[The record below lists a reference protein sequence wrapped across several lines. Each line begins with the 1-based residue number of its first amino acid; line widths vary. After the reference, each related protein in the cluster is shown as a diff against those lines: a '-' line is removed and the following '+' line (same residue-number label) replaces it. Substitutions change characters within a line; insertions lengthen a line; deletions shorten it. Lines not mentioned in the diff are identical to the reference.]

1 MPKWPPSRRWEQTSL
16 VNVPSLRA
24 RGRFLIVADQI
35 VVTRRL
41 PSRSIPLMKL
51 LILGATGATGLQVV
65 TQAVERG
72 HTVTAF
78 VRNMGPLERFGDRI
92 TVVRGNLLD
101 PAQLTGVLPGQEAIL
116 SAFGPRLPISKAD
129 ADLLQRFAVAL
140 TRGMQKTGVRRVVIE
155 STAFLFRD
163 AVFPPAHLFGR
174 LFFPGVVR
182 DASEMENI
190 ISKSGLDWTLVRPPQ
205 LTNKPPTG
213 KYRTKIGHLPPFGFN
228 ISRADVADFMVKAG
242 ENHASIQKIIGL
254 AN

>member
-1 MPKWPPSRRWEQTSL
+1 
-16 VNVPSLRA
+16 
-24 RGRFLIVADQI
+24 
-35 VVTRRL
+35 
-41 PSRSIPLMKL
+41 MKL

-78 VRNMGPLERFGDRI
+78 VRNTGPLERFGNRI
-92 TVVRGNLLD
+92 SAVRGNLLD
-101 PAQLTGVLPGQEAIL
+101 SADLGRVLAGKEAVL

-129 ADLLQRFAVAL
+129 ADLLQRFAATL
-140 TRGMQKTGVRRVVIE
+140 TSGMQQAGVRRVVIE
-155 STAFLFRD
+155 STAFLFKD
-163 AVFPPAHLFGR
+163 SVFPPAHFFGR

-190 ISKSGLDWTLVRPPQ
+190 IAKSGLDWTLVRPPQ
-205 LTNKPPTG
+205 LTNKPATG

-228 ISRADVADFMVKAG
+228 ISRADVADFMIKAS
-242 ENHASIQKIIGL
+242 ENHASIQKVIGL

>member
-1 MPKWPPSRRWEQTSL
+1 
-16 VNVPSLRA
+16 
-24 RGRFLIVADQI
+24 
-35 VVTRRL
+35 
-41 PSRSIPLMKL
+41 MKL

-65 TQAVERG
+65 AQAVERG

-78 VRNMGPLERFGDRI
+78 VRSTGQLERFGDRI
-92 TVVRGNLLD
+92 AVIRGNLLD
-101 PAQLTGVLPGQEAIL
+101 PAEVAVALAGQEAVL

-140 TRGMQKTGVRRVVIE
+140 TRGMQKGGIRRVVIE
-155 STAFLFRD
+155 STAFLFKD

-182 DASEMENI
+182 DAGEMERI
-190 ISKSGLDWTLVRPPQ
+190 VAKSGLDWTLVRPPQ
-205 LTNKPPTG
+205 LTNKPATG
-213 KYRTKIGHLPPFGFN
+213 KYRTTIGHLPPFGFN
-228 ISRADVADFMVKAG
+228 ISRADVADFMIKAG

>member
-1 MPKWPPSRRWEQTSL
+1 
-16 VNVPSLRA
+16 
-24 RGRFLIVADQI
+24 
-35 VVTRRL
+35 
-41 PSRSIPLMKL
+41 MKL

-78 VRNMGPLERFGDRI
+78 VRNTGPLEKFGDRI

-101 PAQLTGVLPGQEAIL
+101 PAELAGVLPGREVVL

-140 TRGMQKTGVRRVVIE
+140 TRGMQKSGVRRVVIE
-155 STAFLFRD
+155 STAFLFKD

-174 LFFPGVVR
+174 WFFPGVVR

-205 LTNKPPTG
+205 LTNKPATG
-213 KYRTKIGHLPPFGFN
+213 KYRAKIGHLPPLGFN
-228 ISRADVADFMVKAG
+228 ISRADVADFMIKAG

>member
-1 MPKWPPSRRWEQTSL
+1 
-16 VNVPSLRA
+16 
-24 RGRFLIVADQI
+24 
-35 VVTRRL
+35 
-41 PSRSIPLMKL
+41 MKL

-78 VRNMGPLERFGDRI
+78 VRNTGPLERFGDRI

-101 PAQLTGVLPGQEAIL
+101 PAELAGVLPGQEAIL
-116 SAFGPRLPISKAD
+116 SAFGPRLPISIAD

-140 TRGMQKTGVRRVVIE
+140 TRGMQKSGVRHVVIE

-205 LTNKPPTG
+205 LTNKPLTG

-228 ISRADVADFMVKAG
+228 ISRADVADFMVKAC
-242 ENHASIQKIIGL
+242 ENHASIQRIIGL